1 MADRQMRRVV
11 FDTELDLMV
20 ILRDGVVFLDLNH
33 ERGNRPLAESVQGNF
48 PEQNPRR
55 GCRVLSFRCQCP
67 RRTAFPQNVAS
78 TLDSILL
85 NIVRLENLAIRSYIE
100 RQQLQ

>member
-1 MADRQMRRVV
+1 MSLSNLSLLVFWADMADRQMRRVV

-55 GCRVLSFRCQCP
+55 GCRVLR
-67 RRTAFPQNVAS
+67 
-78 TLDSILL
+78 
-85 NIVRLENLAIRSYIE
+85 
-100 RQQLQ
+100 